1 MKGNSMSD
9 LQTTRTLRLDSDEAV
24 TVIEYGIGV
33 DGKHLAIV
41 EIDGDLE
48 YEDGLGSL
56 RLAVET
62 SRLVVAA

>member
-24 TVIEYGIGV
+24 AVIEYGISV

>member
-1 MKGNSMSD
+1 MSD

-24 TVIEYGIGV
+24 TVIEYYIGV
-33 DGKHLAIV
+33 DGRHLAIV
-41 EIDGDLE
+41 EVDGDLE

-62 SRLVVAA
+62 SRLAVAA

>member
-1 MKGNSMSD
+1 MSD

-62 SRLVVAA
+62 SRLAVTA

>member
-1 MKGNSMSD
+1 MRDPMSD
-9 LQTTRTLRLDSDEAV
+9 QIIHNRLRLDGHEPVSIV
-24 TVIEYGIGV
+24 SYLVGV
-33 DGKHLAIV
+33 DGVHLALV

-62 SRLVVAA
+62 SRLAVIS

>member
-24 TVIEYGIGV
+24 TVIEYGVGV